1 MSSAIASS
9 TPPHNIPEFGP
20 VYSKDIMTPIVKVA
34 VIQLY
39 PKPMSPS
46 HNFNKAANFIRSA
59 ASQGAELAVLPEYHL
74 TSWHPKDPEF
84 TNLCDDWEA
93 YLQKY
98 QDLAKEC
105 GICIVPGTI
114 VESHRGEEKEENRLI
129 NVAYFIDQ
137 EGEVRGKYV
146 KKNLWGPERDHLTGS
161 GRENHEVFD
170 TPIGKIGMLICW
182 DLAFPEAFRELI
194 AQGAKIII
202 IPTFWKLDDCN
213 EAGLKQNPAAEAL
226 FLDSML
232 TARAF
237 ENTCGT

>member
-194 AQGAKIII
+194 AQGAKI
-202 IPTFWKLDDCN
+202 
-213 EAGLKQNPAAEAL
+213 
-226 FLDSML
+226 M
-232 TARAF
+232 
-237 ENTCGT
+237 